1 MLLCYERVMV
11 VSTNRTQR
19 ETQTPERP
27 NRGGLGLGKN
37 LHDSSLL
44 LPHLIQEIQKS
55 FSVNRICHEA
65 RDCTEPPRFRLG
77 SRRQQEDMAILELG
91 PRAAARSCAPDLF
104 VGR

>member
-1 MLLCYERVMV
+1 MAGAVDV
-11 VSTNRTQR
+11 TVSTHRVSH
-19 ETQTPERP
+19 TPDGP
-27 NRGGLGLGKN
+27 GGVGLGLGKN

-44 LPHLIQEIQKS
+44 LPHLIQEIQKR

-65 RDCTEPPRFRLG
+65 RACTKPPRNRKG
-77 SRRQQEDMAILELG
+77 TRRQQEDMAFLELG